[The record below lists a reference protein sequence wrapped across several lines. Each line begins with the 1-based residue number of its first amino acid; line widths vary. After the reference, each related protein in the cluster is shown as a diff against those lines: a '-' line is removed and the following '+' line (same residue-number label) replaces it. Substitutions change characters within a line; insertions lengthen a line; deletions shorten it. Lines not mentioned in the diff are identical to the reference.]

1 MLGSDWFSFPRLNL
15 KVLNVKSG
23 GPDLGSDWLTGGG
36 VRAGDFQGLIP
47 QNFTKWGSL
56 GSSFPPSQDPRTD
69 TIMSCDPLYIF
80 FR

>member
-36 VRAGDFQGLIP
+36 VRAGDFQRLFPENFYKMESSLTKMGWLRLFICTIP
-47 QNFTKWGSL
+47 FITV
-56 GSSFPPSQDPRTD
+56 
-69 TIMSCDPLYIF
+69 I
-80 FR
+80 